1 MRVRAWLERNE
12 VVLKATAACIVA
24 ITAGAWALVEL
35 VYSDLIRPR
44 LQAPQ
49 IDTEMASREVGRT
62 EQYTVHELSFKFT
75 NRGLNR
81 IYVPSSYFLAK
92 AYNVSKVRV
101 QKEKDKTEEEK
112 LTKLKAAISKYWD
125 NLSREEKW
133 ALKAQASNMLI
144 KNEWPQLLSKDG
156 LSGVAD
162 LRSSY
167 GFDDKSFLYVH
178 LGRLIGLTDILDP
191 GEVTTG
197 QVLLYVPIGYQAL
210 EVISNTILSK
220 DSSVFSK
227 YVFIGVPDDKKGLL
241 MLALDGTKPTEPQI
255 SQLRKTIKENLNSG
269 FYTGMEERL
278 RDSEVFND
286 ARRLQIHIAPAQQ
299 GAPADA
305 STSALLSGRNKAELG
320 R

>member
-1 MRVRAWLERNE
+1 MRIRAWLERNE

-24 ITAGAWALVEL
+24 ITAGAWAIVEL
-35 VYSDLIRPR
+35 VYSDLIKPR

-49 IDTEMASREVGRT
+49 IYTEIASREVGRT

-75 NRGLNR
+75 NSGISR
-81 IYVPSSYFLAK
+81 IYVPSSYFLVK
-92 AYNVSKVRV
+92 AYNVSNVRA
-101 QKEKDKTEEEK
+101 QEKNDKSKEENEK
-112 LTKLKAAISKYWD
+112 SINVKADISKYLN
-125 NLSREEKW
+125 NLSREERL
-133 ALKAQASNMLI
+133 ALKAQASNYLL

-167 GFDDKSFLYVH
+167 GFESDSFLYVH
-178 LGRLIGLTDILDP
+178 LGRLTGLTEILDP
-191 GEVTTG
+191 GEVTTS

-220 DSSVFSK
+220 DNSVFSK

-255 SQLRKTIKENLNSG
+255 SQLRKTIGENLNSG
-269 FYTGMEERL
+269 FYTGLEERL
-278 RDSEVFND
+278 RDSEVLKD
-286 ARRLQIHIAPAQQ
+286 TKRLQIHIAPAQQ
-299 GAPADA
+299 GAPADV
-305 STSALLSGRNKAELG
+305 STSASLRKKRG
-320 R
+320 